1 MKKIIFLLLF
11 SIPFYGQMGA
21 VKEID
26 SVAYYIKLADFYKS
40 KNNYKSSLV
49 SSNEAIKFASKT
61 NNPLSKSL
69 AYTSLGTSFFEL
81 KKIADAKEAFLKS
94 IAELNKEPLS
104 SNLALNYYK
113 LGLCYMSLEDYQK
126 AETFFNKAQEIYDTL
141 KIENQEL
148 ITLQKGIVYRTK
160 GKTKE
165 ATELFNSIISK
176 PDNQDY
182 YESKAE
188 ALYQL
193 ARIELGNNRNNLALN
208 YLERALEKNTADKN
222 IEQRIKILHSL
233 SVANDRVLNTKKAYV
248 YLKEHV
254 KLRDSLLKLNNDRL
268 DPNEYYTLKENER
281 TDLFEELIK
290 ENEVQQK
297 SNRFAKVIVI
307 LAIALITILSLLSL
321 SLYKNNIIRTKTN
334 KLLQEKN
341 SELEIAK
348 EKAEKASQARADFL
362 STVSHELRT
371 PLNAINGITHLLIEE
386 DPKDSQKHYLNSLK
400 FSGNYLL
407 TFINEILEIN
417 RIESNNIEVEK
428 IDFNLKDLLFNI
440 QNSLKELA
448 KVNNN
453 DFILDIDPKVPDAIV
468 SDPTKLS
475 QIFINLINNALKFT
489 KNGEVKVVVELF
501 GIKDN
506 QATIHFEI
514 IDTGIGIAI
523 EKQESIFDSFS
534 QGSIE
539 INRKYGGTGLGLAI
553 VKKLMDLLGGT
564 IKLQSE
570 LGKGTTFYFDLE
582 IEISSKKIEQEKEIE
597 LEIPLDISD
606 EILEGKNVLIVEDN
620 KINQM
625 ITKKMVEKKGMI
637 TTIIDNGEDAVEAI
651 RGKHNYDLV
660 LMDVHLPGI
669 NGTIATKEIR
679 KFNKELSIIALTA
692 ISLNENRDILLSFG
706 MNDVITK
713 PFDPVNFYNVIAK
726 VLSKSKST
734 V

>member
-1 MKKIIFLLLF
+1 
-11 SIPFYGQMGA
+11 MGA

-233 SVANDRVLNTKKAYV
+233 SFTNDKVLNTKKAYR

-407 TFINEILEIN
+407 TFINPLG
-417 RIESNNIEVEK
+417 V
-428 IDFNLKDLLFNI
+428 
-440 QNSLKELA
+440 
-448 KVNNN
+448 
-453 DFILDIDPKVPDAIV
+453 
-468 SDPTKLS
+468 
-475 QIFINLINNALKFT
+475 
-489 KNGEVKVVVELF
+489 
-501 GIKDN
+501 
-506 QATIHFEI
+506 I
-514 IDTGIGIAI
+514 I
-523 EKQESIFDSFS
+523 
-534 QGSIE
+534 
-539 INRKYGGTGLGLAI
+539 
-553 VKKLMDLLGGT
+553 
-564 IKLQSE
+564 
-570 LGKGTTFYFDLE
+570 
-582 IEISSKKIEQEKEIE
+582 
-597 LEIPLDISD
+597 
-606 EILEGKNVLIVEDN
+606 
-620 KINQM
+620 
-625 ITKKMVEKKGMI
+625 
-637 TTIIDNGEDAVEAI
+637 
-651 RGKHNYDLV
+651 
-660 LMDVHLPGI
+660 
-669 NGTIATKEIR
+669 
-679 KFNKELSIIALTA
+679 
-692 ISLNENRDILLSFG
+692 
-706 MNDVITK
+706 
-713 PFDPVNFYNVIAK
+713 
-726 VLSKSKST
+726 
-734 V
+734 